1 MASKASRRSKQHDR
15 TRAEMI
21 TLAISLLLLLGLVGG
36 LVWLEL
42 QRGDEPAH
50 VQVLP
55 EFSKVEQHEGA
66 WYLPVTI
73 RNDGDRATDVLRV
86 DLVRPI
92 PGEDPEIAELEYAFV
107 AGDEEVEGMAV
118 FDERPTR
125 DTIEIDVVSVTE
137 P

>member
-1 MASKASRRSKQHDR
+1 MATKASRRGTHDR
-15 TRAEMI
+15 TRAELV
-21 TLAISLLLLLGLVGG
+21 TLAISILLFGGLVGG

-42 QRGDEPAH
+42 QRGDEPARVTVTPH
-50 VQVLP
+50 
-55 EFSKVEQHEGA
+55 FSKVEQHDDA

-92 PGEDPEIAELEYAFV
+92 EGEDPEVAELEYAFV
-107 AGDEEVEGMAV
+107 AGDEEVEGIAV
-118 FDERPTR
+118 FDEEPTK
-125 DTIEIDVVSVTE
+125 DTIEIDVISVTE